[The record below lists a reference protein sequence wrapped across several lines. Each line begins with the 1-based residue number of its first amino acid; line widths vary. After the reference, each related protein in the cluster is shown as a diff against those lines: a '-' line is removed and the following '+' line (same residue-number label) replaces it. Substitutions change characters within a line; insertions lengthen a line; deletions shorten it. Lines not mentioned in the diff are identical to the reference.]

1 MFLVKIMATT
11 DESLSSRKQRIV
23 DKGQDLNKD
32 LLGQI
37 SSGNKK
43 LEKANEV
50 NQKKINRMSAIS
62 CPIDF
67 NFNKF
72 LKFFQNIVN
81 YS

>member
-37 SSGNKK
+37 STGNKK

-50 NQKKINRMSAIS
+50 N
-62 CPIDF
+62 
-67 NFNKF
+67 
-72 LKFFQNIVN
+72 
-81 YS
+81 